1 MSEHNASRHNSTK
14 TPFSPHKDPA
24 VGKVFSLYYSSWQ
37 EAQATSVEV
46 LDTEGYVAATRTHED
61 VWEGNQI
68 LPTPACGLQLVSRT
82 NYPSDER
89 KANLR
94 YSEIAVCE
102 YLHFNNKVLPSCGA
116 DTAAG
121 EVCQLTIWAPLPSDD
136 KLQEPYIASSIALAA
151 YSKICALGLST
162 YASDD
167 VCKVHRSD
175 VALCSS
181 MKLVDNYIHLE
192 GIHSPGRLDLKL
204 DDAYLLNFLHVYLA
218 SADRDSFEKTR
229 FNAATVLTFSHTP
242 PSIHFCENFSCLVDA
257 LVR

>member
-1 MSEHNASRHNSTK
+1 VLEHNASRHNSTK
-14 TPFSPHKDPA
+14 TPFSPHEDPA

-46 LDTEGYVAATRTHED
+46 MDEGYVVANRIHED
-61 VWEGNQI
+61 VWEGDQI
-68 LPTPACGLQLVSRT
+68 LPTPACGLQLVSQT
-82 NYPSDER
+82 DYPSAER

-102 YLHFNNKVLPSCGA
+102 YLHLTGKELPSCGA
-116 DTAAG
+116 GTGVGD
-121 EVCQLTIWAPLPSDD
+121 VCQLKIWAPLPSDD

-151 YSKICALGLST
+151 YSKICALGSST
-162 YASDD
+162 DEG
-167 VCKVHRSD
+167 CKVHRSD

-181 MKLVDNYIHLE
+181 MKLVGDYIQLE

-218 SADRDSFEKTR
+218 STDRDFFEKTR
-229 FNAATVLTFSHTP
+229 FHDATVLTFSHTP
-242 PSIHFCENFSCLVDA
+242 PSIHFCENFPCLVQA

>member
-14 TPFSPHKDPA
+14 TPFSPHVDPA

-37 EAQATSVEV
+37 EAKATSVEV
-46 LDTEGYVAATRTHED
+46 VDDEGYVAANRIQY
-61 VWEGNQI
+61 VWEGDQT
-68 LPTPACGLQLVSRT
+68 LPTPACGLQLVSQT

-102 YLHFNNKVLPSCGA
+102 YLYFNNKVLPSCGA

-121 EVCQLTIWAPLPSDD
+121 EVCQLKIFAPLPSDD

-151 YSKICALGLST
+151 YSKICALGS
-162 YASDD
+162 SDD

-181 MKLVDNYIHLE
+181 MKLVDNYIQLE

-218 SADRDSFEKTR
+218 SADRDSFEKTE
-229 FNAATVLTFSHTP
+229 FNSATVLTFSHTP